1 MEVGLRESVD
11 ENDFFIGGEEPVVV
25 AVLEARDFVFL
36 AEVDFSFVHR
46 DGGRFV
52 EDAHEAVG
60 FDLGAVG
67 ISDEAGNFEDFP
79 FYKRGFVLAVGGE
92 DGEVEVVT
100 VEGHGGDF

>member
-11 ENDFFIGGEEPVVV
+11 EDDFFIGGEEPVVV
-25 AVLEARDFVFL
+25 AVLEPGDFVFL
-36 AEVDFSFVHR
+36 AEVDFSFMHR

-52 EDAHEAVG
+52 EVAHEAVG
-60 FDLGAVG
+60 FDLGAVE
-67 ISDEAGNFEDFP
+67 ISDEAGDLEDFA
-79 FYKRGFVLAVGGE
+79 FYKRGLVLAVGGE